1 MFKNAFGVLQKI
13 GRALMLPVALL
24 PAAGLLLALGNALQ
38 NETLTNLAPFLTSD
52 WVVLIASVM
61 ENAGNIVFSNLPVL
75 FAVGVAI
82 GLANG
87 DGVAGIAAL
96 IGYLIMN
103 ITMSSILKGLGV
115 MPTDSAALAEFL
127 ANHSAAYGNVLGIP
141 TLQTGVFGGIIVGVL
156 ASYMYNKF
164 FTIELPQYLGF
175 FAGKRFVPIATAA
188 SAVVLG
194 IIMYFVWPPIQSG
207 LNAFSTNLL
216 DANRTLAAFIFGVI
230 ERSLIPFGLHHIF
243 YSPFWFEFGSY
254 VNAAGDTVRG
264 DQTIFFNQIKDGVQD
279 LTAGTFMTGKFPF
292 MMFGLPAAALAIY
305 HEAKPENKKIVAGLM
320 GSAALTSFL
329 TGITEPLEFSFLFV
343 APVLFGIHAIFA
355 GLSFMTMHILD
366 VKIGMTFSGGLID
379 FILFGML
386 NPQTHWW
393 LVIPVGLVL
402 AVIYYFGFR
411 FAIRKWNLMTPGR
424 EDASVETSD
433 DSSAATT
440 DAGELPVQILASLG
454 GQENIKH
461 LDACITRLR
470 VTVNDAK
477 NVDKDRL
484 KKLGASG
491 VLEVGNNIQAIF
503 GPKSDN
509 LKTQIQDVMAGKKP
523 RVTKTASQQQEVREQ
538 VEDVVADGLQNEI
551 VNETIV
557 APLTGEIK
565 EISEVPDQVFSGK
578 MMGDGF
584 AILPTEG
591 TVVSP
596 VNGKILNVF
605 PTKHAIGI
613 QSDGGK
619 EILIHF
625 GIDTVNLKGE
635 GFTTFVKEGDIVEQ
649 GQKLLE
655 VDIEKV
661 KGLAPSIM
669 TPIVFTNLKEGQSIK
684 LQSTGKVNAKDENI
698 ISIEG

>member
-24 PAAGLLLALGNALQ
+24 PAAGLLLAIGNALQ

-61 ENAGNIVFSNLPVL
+61 ENAGSIVFSNLPVL

-115 MPTDSAALAEFL
+115 LPTDAAALTEFL
-127 ANHSAAYGNVLGIP
+127 AGHSAAYGNVLGIP

-156 ASYMYNKF
+156 ASYMYNRF

-216 DANRTLAAFIFGVI
+216 DANRTVAAFIFGVI

-254 VNAAGDTVRG
+254 VNASGDTVRG
-264 DQTIFFNQIKDGVQD
+264 DQTIFFHQIKDGVQD

-305 HEAKPENKKIVAGLM
+305 HEAKPENKKVVAGLM

-355 GLSFMTMHILD
+355 GLSFMTMHLLD

-379 FILFGML
+379 FLLFGVL
-386 NPQTHWW
+386 NAQTNWW

-411 FAIRKWNLMTPGR
+411 FAIRKWNLATPGR
-424 EDASVETSD
+424 EEADVETADEGNSKP
-433 DSSAATT
+433 TT
-440 DAGELPVQILASLG
+440 AGELPFQILEAFG
-454 GQENIKH
+454 GQDNIKH

-477 NVDKDRL
+477 GVDKNRL

-523 RVTKTASQQQEVREQ
+523 RATKTHSQTQEVQEQ
-538 VEDVVADGLQNEI
+538 VEDVVADGMKNDVVE
-551 VNETIV
+551 ETFV
-557 APLTGEIK
+557 SPLTGEIK
-565 EISEVPDQVFSGK
+565 EITEVPDQVFSGK

-584 AILPTEG
+584 AILPTNG

-605 PTKHAIGI
+605 PTKHAIGL

-635 GFTTFVKEGDIVEQ
+635 GFEAFVQEGDIVVQ

-655 VDIEKV
+655 VDLEFV
-661 KGLAPSIM
+661 KQNAPTVM
-669 TPIVFTNLKEGQSIK
+669 TPIVFTNLKEGQTIK
-684 LQSTGKVNAKDENI
+684 IKAKGNVTAKDNNV
-698 ISIEG
+698 ISIEK